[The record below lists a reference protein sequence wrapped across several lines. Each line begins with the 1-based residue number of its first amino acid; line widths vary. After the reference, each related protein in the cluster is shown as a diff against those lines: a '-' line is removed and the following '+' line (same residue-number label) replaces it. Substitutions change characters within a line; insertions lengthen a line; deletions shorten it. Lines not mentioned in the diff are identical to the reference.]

1 MDLNEKSGT
10 VILLRKKP
18 DLTEMDL
25 VYRIVRILNRLELD
39 RIILHIPVVTLDIT
53 LHQVIYCIVR
63 RIMVICE

>member
-10 VILLRKKP
+10 VTLLRKKP
-18 DLTEMDL
+18 NLIEMDL
-25 VYRIVRILNRLELD
+25 VYRIVRILNLELD
-39 RIILHIPVVTLDIT
+39 RIILQIPVVTLDIT